1 MFNLDDITNESNK
14 EHNENRP
21 FIPEHPY
28 RFLQIRGSRSGKTNV
43 LLNLIKERGDID
55 KMNFYARD
63 LSKPKYEFSMK
74 ECEDAGIKHLE
85 DCIY

>member
-1 MFNLDDITNESNK
+1 MFNLDDITNERNK

-28 RFLQIRGSRSGKTNV
+28 RFLQIGGSTWGKTNA

-55 KMNFYARD
+55 KMYFYARD
-63 LSKPKYEFSMK
+63 LSKPKYEFLMK

-85 DCIY
+85 D

>member
-21 FIPEHPY
+21 FIPEHPD
-28 RFLQIRGSRSGKTNV
+28 RFLQIGGSRSGKTNA
-43 LLNLIKERGDID
+43 LLNLIKQRSDIE
-55 KMNFYARD
+55 KTYFYARD
-63 LSKPKYEFSMK
+63 LSKPKYEFLMK

-85 DCIY
+85 D